1 MVEKHR
7 RTILKAAS
15 YRIFATL
22 TVFAVSF
29 LYTGNFASAASIGL
43 TAAAAKTI
51 LYYLWER
58 LWNNISWGLKT
69 VE

>member
-29 LYTGNFASAASIGL
+29 LYTGSFASAASIGL

-58 LWNNISWGLKT
+58 LWNNISWGL
-69 VE
+69 EIE